1 MPKPLKTCLFISLLG
16 MQVALAGNESHNP
29 GPSGYELLRV
39 IEVEGRQGVA
49 TDGERYF
56 VSGNTSLYVYSKSG
70 ELLSKNESA
79 LENLPRAGN
88 HIGDIEVHNGE
99 IYAGV
104 EWFEDGQ
111 GKDIQVA
118 VYDARSLRYQRS
130 IPWEQASGQVEVSG
144 VAIDASDNSMWLS
157 DWVNGRYLY
166 RYDLDSGAHA
176 GKLHLRAPPQWQQGV
191 AYHGGFLYLTADDG
205 DAEDRE
211 VDNLWRV
218 PAGVRDS
225 AAYVTHEHAFHEFRQ
240 VGEIEGITFDDEAGE
255 MIVLANRGKRIV
267 LGMPKGLYPGY
278 EREIHELYVY
288 RIVDPKRQEK
298 AATEI
303 AR

>member
-1 MPKPLKTCLFISLLG
+1 MQG
-16 MQVALAGNESHNP
+16 M
-29 GPSGYELLRV
+29 
-39 IEVEGRQGVA
+39 
-49 TDGERYF
+49 
-56 VSGNTSLYVYSKSG
+56 
-70 ELLSKNESA
+70 
-79 LENLPRAGN
+79 
-88 HIGDIEVHNGE
+88 
-99 IYAGV
+99 
-104 EWFEDGQ
+104 
-111 GKDIQVA
+111 
-118 VYDARSLRYQRS
+118 
-130 IPWEQASGQVEVSG
+130 
-144 VAIDASDNSMWLS
+144 
-157 DWVNGRYLY
+157 
-166 RYDLDSGAHA
+166 
-176 GKLHLRAPPQWQQGV
+176 RAPPQWQQGV

-267 LGMPKGLYPGY
+267 LGMPKGPYPGY